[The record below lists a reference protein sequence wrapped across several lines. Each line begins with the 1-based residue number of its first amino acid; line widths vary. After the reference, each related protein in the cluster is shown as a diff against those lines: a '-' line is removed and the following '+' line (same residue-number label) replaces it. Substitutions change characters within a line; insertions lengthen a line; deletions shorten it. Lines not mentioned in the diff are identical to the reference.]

1 MFQHWDSAT
10 NWSKS
15 MQTNTPL
22 DTYASAHNIHGLAVA
37 LDLVLVLVLVETID
51 GSPDGLAIQALVNSL
66 KSQTLELATHLDEA
80 PRAPSVKAVA

>member
-22 DTYASAHNIHGLAVA
+22 DTYAAAHNIHGLAVA
-37 LDLVLVLVLVETID
+37 LDLVLVLVETID
-51 GSPDGLAIQALVNSL
+51 ESPDGLAIQALVNSL
-66 KSQTLELATHLDEA
+66 KSQTLELATHLHKA

>member
-1 MFQHWDSAT
+1 
-10 NWSKS
+10 

-22 DTYASAHNIHGLAVA
+22 DTYAAAHNIHGLAVA
-37 LDLVLVLVLVETID
+37 LDLVLVLVETID

>member
-1 MFQHWDSAT
+1 MFQHWASAT

-22 DTYASAHNIHGLAVA
+22 DTYAAAHNIHGLAVA
-37 LDLVLVLVLVETID
+37 LDLVLVLVETID
-51 GSPDGLAIQALVNSL
+51 ESPDGLAIQALVNSL

>member
-1 MFQHWDSAT
+1 
-10 NWSKS
+10 

-22 DTYASAHNIHGLAVA
+22 DTYAAAHNIHGLAVA
-37 LDLVLVLVLVETID
+37 LDLVLVLVETID
-51 GSPDGLAIQALVNSL
+51 GSPDGLAIQALINSL

>member
-22 DTYASAHNIHGLAVA
+22 DTYAAAHNIHGLAVA
-37 LDLVLVLVLVETID
+37 LDLVLVLVETID
-51 GSPDGLAIQALVNSL
+51 ESPDGLAIQALVNSL

>member
-1 MFQHWDSAT
+1 
-10 NWSKS
+10 

-22 DTYASAHNIHGLAVA
+22 DPYAAAHNIHGLAVA
-37 LDLVLVLVLVETID
+37 LDLVLVLVETID
-51 GSPDGLAIQALVNSL
+51 ESPDGLAIQALVNSL

>member
-1 MFQHWDSAT
+1 
-10 NWSKS
+10 

-22 DTYASAHNIHGLAVA
+22 DTYAAAHNIHGLAVA
-37 LDLVLVLVLVETID
+37 LDLVLVLVETID
-51 GSPDGLAIQALVNSL
+51 ESPDGLAIQALVNSL